1 MTAPPAAHADSPQQ
15 HNGKFQN
22 VVPRQAMG
30 FMKTLAITWRFM
42 TQKPD
47 TRVPRV
53 PIPVQRLTAAALADA
68 PDASL
73 FRLGRSTLLLK
84 LGGEFWL
91 TDPVVS
97 ERASPVQWAGPNRR
111 SRLTWTCKAVG

>member
-1 MTAPPAAHADSPQQ
+1 
-15 HNGKFQN
+15 
-22 VVPRQAMG
+22 
-30 FMKTLAITWRFM
+30 M

-47 TRVPRV
+47 TTVPRA

-73 FRLGRSTLLLK
+73 FRRGHSTLLLK

-91 TDPVVS
+91 IDPVF
-97 ERASPVQWAGPNRR
+97 
-111 SRLTWTCKAVG
+111 